1 MFKFK
6 YVKPTSIEEALTL
19 KKVKGEKAVFVA
31 GGTDIFLLIKKGV
44 LKPETVISLRNI
56 KELSGIVEHKTT
68 VVIKSA
74 TTLREIE
81 KSIVIRKNFPALYDA
96 LINMASVQ
104 IRNVGTIGG
113 NICNASPAADT
124 ASPLLIY
131 DTKVKTVDSYLNERS
146 YKLKD
151 FFTGVKKTRL
161 KDDEIVSD
169 IIIEKPHK
177 NSGSA
182 YYKFMKRKA
191 MDLANV
197 GVAVRLD
204 LSENNIITD
213 SRIALTTVAPTPIR
227 AIKTEKFLKNKK
239 FSEDILLEAGDIAK
253 NECSPIDDIRGLAW
267 HKKEIVR
274 VYIKRVGLMCYKRLT
289 NEKH

>member
-227 AIKTEKFLKNKK
+227 VIKTEKFLKNKK